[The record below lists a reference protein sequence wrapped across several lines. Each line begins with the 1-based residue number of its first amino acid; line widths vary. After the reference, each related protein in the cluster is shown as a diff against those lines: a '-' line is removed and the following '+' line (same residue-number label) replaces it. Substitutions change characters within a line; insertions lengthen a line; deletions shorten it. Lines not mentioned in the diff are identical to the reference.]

1 MAEQLKLRLEF
12 QESPVM
18 DEVSAITAVTRPIL
32 SGILYGLKTEV
43 VKEVGGINGVKLF
56 MLPRLRR
63 AGDGDI
69 GVCFEYAVHDALTK
83 QNQLILE
90 RVSDA
95 LARCKLPGQDVA
107 SILFGAEKSGA
118 ISLIDTAKNILTDD
132 SLLLYGK
139 QGRPAKLRRYI
150 SDVAAAFR
158 RPAARELLPQSFSGL
173 WKADLFT
180 GRRETDRWIG
190 TTLKINR
197 TLLEG
202 APGLR
207 LGIVPAAQGE
217 SDAIELDV
225 ARNLV
230 ICPLPYDQSF
240 MQVFYEGW
248 EVVMQFL
255 AADAKVPK
263 EVYLP
268 RPPSR
273 QVARYLESRRDGTVL
288 EVIDAL
294 GPLSQ
299 PKLLRTQE
307 NVASIVETRTTSTV
321 TTTALMAPI
330 PLGPSR

>member
-12 QESPVM
+12 QENPVM
-18 DEVSAITAVTRPIL
+18 DEVSAIIAVTRPIL
-32 SGILYGLKTEV
+32 SGILYGLKGEV
-43 VKEVGGINGVKLF
+43 VKEAGGVNGVKLF

-69 GVCFEYAVHDALTK
+69 GVCFEYAVHDALTRR
-83 QNQLILE
+83 NPLIAE

-95 LARCKLPGQDVA
+95 LSKCKLPGQDIA

-118 ISLIDTAKNILTDD
+118 ISLIDTANEILTDE

-150 SDVAAAFR
+150 GSVAAAFR
-158 RPAARELLPQSFSGL
+158 RPDARELLPVSFSGL

-180 GRRETDRWIG
+180 GRRDTDKWIG

-217 SDAIELDV
+217 SDAIELDG

-255 AADAKVPK
+255 AADARLPG
-263 EVYLP
+263 EASLP

-273 QVARYLESRRDGTVL
+273 QVARYLESRRDFPVL
-288 EVIDAL
+288 DVIEAL
-294 GPLSQ
+294 GPLAQ
-299 PKLLRTQE
+299 PSLLRTQE
-307 NVASIVETRTTSTV
+307 EVASIVETRTTSTA

-330 PLGPSR
+330 PSQRK